1 MPFSATAA
9 TVPDCHFVRDNVRH
23 RAILETV
30 LCSLIHPDDH
40 RFELENAPF
49 DPKQELDMEEH
60 FEELNYSAQTLK
72 TTMKKCTDLKLDL
85 TEGNHKVYTP
95 TLPGTN
101 ATVLKLLFV
110 MLITDK
116 EDLLGERRL
125 P

>member
-1 MPFSATAA
+1 
-9 TVPDCHFVRDNVRH
+9 
-23 RAILETV
+23 
-30 LCSLIHPDDH
+30 
-40 RFELENAPF
+40 
-49 DPKQELDMEEH
+49 MEEH

-95 TLPGTN
+95 TLPSTN